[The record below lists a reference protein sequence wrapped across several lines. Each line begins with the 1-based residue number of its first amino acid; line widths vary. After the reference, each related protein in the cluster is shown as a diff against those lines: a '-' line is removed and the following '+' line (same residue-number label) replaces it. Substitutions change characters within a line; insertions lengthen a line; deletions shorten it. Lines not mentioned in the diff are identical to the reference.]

1 VLYSMKMEHSIC
13 ADAPGRISAL
23 FVRPG
28 DRVETGMVL
37 LQIDADSAEDQDS

>member
-1 VLYSMKMEHSIC
+1 MKMEHSIC
-13 ADAPGRISAL
+13 ADAPGSIAAL

-37 LQIDADSAEDQDS
+37 LQINSESAEDQDS